1 MDNIFGLGGSVVLSS
16 PSQDL
21 EGGEESEYES
31 EYEEY
36 EEEEVIEEEEEEEEG
51 EKEESGTSTLM
62 VDTTIS
68 TQDGEPKP
76 TADDSCKTPQ
86 ASNVTGIPKDS
97 TEEDSKVVARARASS
112 SATIVSLP
120 PSNSETSFSSSGTGT
135 VAKIPEPATQSQQ
148 ASKENN
154 ETVEHDVS
162 SQVPPTVSQNLPPPL
177 VFK

>member
-68 TQDGEPKP
+68 TQDGEP